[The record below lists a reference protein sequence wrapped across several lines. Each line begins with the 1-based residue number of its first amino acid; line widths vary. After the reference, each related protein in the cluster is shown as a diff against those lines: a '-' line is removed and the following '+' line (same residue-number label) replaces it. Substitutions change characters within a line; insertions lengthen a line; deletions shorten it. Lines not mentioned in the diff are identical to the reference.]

1 LTELYDVIGVIGV
14 FLQRHHDLHNP
25 IQVLMPESSLSMSIA
40 RTQSCIE
47 SIKLEATKNERAT
60 ERAVNTFWE
69 TIHNVENL
77 LNNAQN
83 QVYYSSHSTYALLF
97 LTTIQTVTFSTLSSE
112 DLMKV
117 GVERKHL
124 ALVDANISKLT
135 KELTTDA
142 EAQIADLNS
151 RIEEIYECVNMDA
164 RLALIT
170 FAFGR

>member
-1 LTELYDVIGVIGV
+1 MMSL
-14 FLQRHHDLHNP
+14 
-25 IQVLMPESSLSMSIA
+25 VLMPESSLSMSIA

-83 QVYYSSHSTYALLF
+83 
-97 LTTIQTVTFSTLSSE
+97 QTVTFSTLSSE

>member
-25 IQVLMPESSLSMSIA
+25 YQVLMPESSLSTSIA

-60 ERAVNTFWE
+60 ERAFNTFWE

-83 QVYYSSHSTYALLF
+83 QVYYSSHSTYVLF
-97 LTTIQTVTFSTLSSE
+97 LTIIQTVTFSTLSSE

-151 RIEEIYECVNMDA
+151 RIEEIYESVNMDA